1 MNSNIARF
9 ISEFE
14 STPFNHQQKLISGL
28 RSGEVSLHSAPKEK
42 LLSISHFLAVYEFRL
57 QHLEKRFGS
66 KHTSHTK
73 SLRYDTADLCS
84 GLRGHQTDRC
94 ELWSFTEAPYF
105 KYGVF
110 VGHESRIIL
119 GCIRGVDD
127 RLITP
132 ETRIELWGEITP
144 DSGE

>member
-1 MNSNIARF
+1 MRIKKRRARLLGVFEFNF
-9 ISEFE
+9 IKLSLLATTSDASGSECQ
-14 STPFNHQQKLISGL
+14 TCKCTKCRWL
-28 RSGEVSLHSAPKEK
+28 RN
-42 LLSISHFLAVYEFRL
+42 SISTV
-57 QHLEKRFGS
+57 
-66 KHTSHTK
+66 
-73 SLRYDTADLCS
+73 DTADLCS